1 MEDSQPSDV
10 TYVLHNSTLYLL
22 LYLVVQLGQ
31 YLLQTLWTNKLV
43 KTSFL
48 KYHRKIKKSYCQY
61 TKSAEY
67 HDITN
72 QIENVQKKIK
82 KYKKLIEAN
91 KKSNKNMNE
100 YDLLILNGKYTRK
113 ILKEEKNMND
123 LINILEQEN
132 QGDYL
137 FHTCDVISSLVT
149 STSAF
154 VNVVR
159 TQITV
164 ALLFLSLKYLSCR
177 NAQVPYVPAETDL
190 WFGEHF
196 KIVST
201 EPCAQ
206 NLVNLLYGY
215 NTAHLVFLTLRQ
227 SLSSL
232 FVKSDV
238 KLKAA

>member
-22 LYLVVQLGQ
+22 LYAVVQLGQ
-31 YLLQTLWTNKLV
+31 WLLRIVWANKLV

-48 KYHRKIKKSYCQY
+48 KYHRKIKKYYCQY
-61 TKSAEY
+61 TKSPEY
-67 HDITN
+67 QDITK
-72 QIENVQKKIK
+72 QIETVQKKIK

-123 LINILEQEN
+123 LRNLLEQEN
-132 QGDYL
+132 PGDYL

-149 STSAF
+149 STGSF
-154 VNVVR
+154 VNIVR

-177 NAQVPYVPAETDL
+177 NSQVPYVPAETDL

-201 EPCAQ
+201 EPLKFVCEIGRKVESG
-206 NLVNLLYGY
+206 LI
-215 NTAHLVFLTLRQ
+215 LRRVIPVE
-227 SLSSL
+227 SN
-232 FVKSDV
+232 
-238 KLKAA
+238 

>member
-10 TYVLHNSTLYLL
+10 TYVVHNSTLYLL
-22 LYLVVQLGQ
+22 LYAVVQLGQ
-31 YLLQTLWTNKLV
+31 YLLQILWTNKLV
-43 KTSFL
+43 KTSLL
-48 KYHRKIKKSYCQY
+48 KYHRKIKKSYCLY
-61 TKSAEY
+61 TKSPEY
-67 HDITN
+67 QDISN

-91 KKSNKNMNE
+91 KKLNKNMNE

-113 ILKEEKNMND
+113 ILKEEKNIND
-123 LINILEQEN
+123 LRNALEQEN

-149 STSAF
+149 STGAF
-154 VNVVR
+154 VNIVR

-164 ALLFLSLKYLSCR
+164 ALLFLSLKYLSRR
-177 NAQVPYVPAETDL
+177 NAQVPYAPADTDL
-190 WFGEHF
+190 WFGERF

-215 NTAHLVFLTLRQ
+215 NTAHVVFLTLRQ

-232 FVKSDV
+232 FVKSDA